1 MDRWCFMLQTEQLI
15 DKLKGKGVTF
25 QKCTI
30 KDAISFLNEHN
41 YYVKVTAYKTNFHK
55 HNGKYVGL
63 DFMALKD
70 LSTIDMYLRRWI
82 ISASLS
88 VEHSLKVNI
97 LKNIQEKN
105 IDEFSIVSEYIAK
118 YPRIITE
125 LNNRRSTAYVKTL
138 LGKYNHPNYPIY
150 VFLEVIPFGEFV
162 NFYKYYCAKYEYD
175 GFNCTLLDNI
185 RNIRNAAA
193 HSNCVIHDLTNKA
206 GFYNNYL
213 VSRVVKLLAG
223 VKKRTIQDRLKNKC
237 VQDFI
242 SLLIAVDDVIKS
254 EDLKNHCLQE
264 IKELFDGR
272 MVRNKDLYKS
282 STSLQ
287 QMYIFC
293 KEIVHNVQPS

>member
-1 MDRWCFMLQTEQLI
+1 M
-15 DKLKGKGVTF
+15 
-25 QKCTI
+25 
-30 KDAISFLNEHN
+30 NEHN

-125 LNNRRSTAYVKTL
+125 LNNRRSTAYVKTI
-138 LGKYNHPNYPIY
+138 LGKYTHPKYPIY

-162 NFYKYYCAKYEYD
+162 NFYKYYCSKYEYNE
-175 GFNCTLLDNI
+175 FNCTLLDSI

-193 HSNCVIHDLTNKA
+193 HSNCIIHDLTNKD
-206 GFYNNYL
+206 GFYNSYL
-213 VSRVVKLLAG
+213 ASRLVELLPDIR
-223 VKKRTIQDRLKNKC
+223 KRTIQNRLKNNC

-272 MVRNKDLYKS
+272 MISNRDLYKS
-282 STSLQ
+282 STSVQ
-287 QMYIFC
+287 QMYTFC
-293 KEIVHNVQPS
+293 KEIVYNVQPS

>member
-1 MDRWCFMLQTEQLI
+1 MLKTEQLI
-15 DKLKGKGVTF
+15 DKLKSKGVAF
-25 QKCTI
+25 QECTVE
-30 KDAISFLNEHN
+30 DAVSFLNEHN
-41 YYVKVTAYKTNFHK
+41 YYVKVTAYKANFHK

-97 LKNIQEKN
+97 LKDIQEKN
-105 IDEFSIVSEYIAK
+105 IDEFNIVSEYITK

-125 LNNRRSTAYVKTL
+125 LDNRRSTAYVKTI

-162 NFYKYYCAKYEYD
+162 NFYKYYCSKYEYD

-193 HSNCVIHDLTNKA
+193 HSNCVIHDLTNKT

-272 MVRNKDLYKS
+272 MIRNKDLYKS